1 MPTIE
6 EIRTEW
12 KAIRS
17 ALSNL
22 ICYIDGKTKQLGG
35 IEQSWQKGYDCG
47 HRDGHKQGLL
57 DANEDYGKGYAEGL
71 EDAWEVA
78 CRIVQMDV
86 HKRAEV
92 FFSDAIAVTH
102 DEPFKSYSVEE
113 AMQKLKEYDA
123 IIRQVTHSNAQKFVE
138 VFGFAPGYEIL
149 DDGRE
154 VYPSLNDEFWNA
166 EYKEPEA
173 EEGEE

>member
-12 KAIRS
+12 HGVRS
-17 ALSNL
+17 AVGTLVG
-22 ICYIDGKTKQLGG
+22 YIDGKVAQLQDMSEAYRKGYNDG
-35 IEQSWQKGYDCG
+35 IEKGS
-47 HRDGHKQGLL
+47 L
-57 DANEDYGKGYAEGL
+57 DVKDRVSCAYQDGYAEGL
-71 EDAWEVA
+71 EDAWEA
-78 CRIVQMDV
+78 AIRYAFRMSELE
-86 HKRAEV
+86 AEKV
-92 FFSDAIAVTH
+92 LGID
-102 DEPFKSYSVEE
+102 YSAATMLKKISAEE
-113 AMQKLKEYDA
+113 AIQKLKEYDESML
-123 IIRQVTHSNAQKFVE
+123 RVTNSNAQKFVE

-173 EEGEE
+173 EGCE